1 MKERTGGSKT
11 VVNGKIT
18 EVVTPGHHPDGD
30 RSRDDL
36 GRPRDARGRVI
47 QPTPVPA
54 AATIS
59 VATNKSR
66 RGCDTVAGGTAAE

>member
-30 RSRDDL
+30 RSRDAE

-47 QPTPVPA
+47 EGA
-54 AATIS
+54 AAPAEP
-59 VATNKSR
+59 ATVTAEQSR
-66 RGCDTVAGGTAAE
+66 RRGRDTMAGGAAAE